1 MDHHAKADLADT
13 LLMIGMIAY
22 FAGRR
27 DLYRRCMQK
36 SELYDGPS
44 LRWNQWAFVRAVE
57 ETLSTIN
64 LPCPA
69 DALDWMKWEHCLDDM
84 SLLDG
89 IEAMFPSLFRWSQ
102 VANQLTLRLVK
113 HLTDDF
119 SDGWQLICV
128 AGRMVYLGMTVL
140 ASHESEAHALLV
152 DARAQQDIA
161 CNGARILDA
170 YPHASVYRD
179 LVRYYRSNGAGH
191 AATHSYARAVLAW
204 LQSLWSVVNSTI

>member
-22 FAGRR
+22 SPVAGI
-27 DLYRRCMQK
+27 YRRFMQK

-102 VANQLTLRLVK
+102 VANQLTLRLIK

-119 SDGWQLICV
+119 SDGWQLICCLRHGV
-128 AGRMVYLGMTVL
+128 PGDDGPCRPKAKRMHCWWM
-140 ASHESEAHALLV
+140 LV
-152 DARAQQDIA
+152 RSKTSLQWT
-161 CNGARILDA
+161 RILDA
-170 YPHASVYRD
+170 YPHAFVYRD